1 MIGERIKETRK
12 ALKLTQQTFADRV
25 GLKQNSIALLESDKR
40 NPSDQLILSI
50 CREFRVNETW
60 LRTGEGEMFAPTPTS
75 LVDKLCEEYGLGRTA
90 HVMLETFVTLPEEAR
105 AVIADYIERTAA
117 ELNAAPPAGSDA
129 ERDALHAELDRQ
141 LDMEKERG
149 GRSAG

>member
-1 MIGERIKETRK
+1 MIGDRIKEVRK
-12 ALKLTQQTFADRV
+12 ALNLTQQGFADKI
-25 GLKQNSIALLESDKR
+25 GLKRNSVAIIETGR
-40 NPSDQLILSI
+40 ETSDQTIFAI

-105 AVIADYIERTAA
+105 AVIVDYIERTAA

-149 GRSAG
+149 DRSAG

>member
-1 MIGERIKETRK
+1 MIGERIREARK
-12 ALKLTQQTFADRV
+12 
-25 GLKQNSIALLESDKR
+25 GLKMTQTQFAEKLGIKQQSVAAIEAER
-40 NPSDQLILSI
+40 TNPSDQTVLAI

-105 AVIADYIERTAA
+105 AVIVDYIERTAA